1 MSKNTNDAHN
11 PNKKEI
17 GRKKKRLIEARKK
30 AGITTAIIK
39 LAETNYNWGI
49 RKAE

>member
-1 MSKNTNDAHN
+1 L
-11 PNKKEI
+11 
-17 GRKKKRLIEARKK
+17 RLEKK

>member
-1 MSKNTNDAHN
+1 MAKNTNDAHN

-30 AGITTAIIK
+30 GWY
-39 LAETNYNWGI
+39 YNRHNKTG
-49 RKAE
+49 